1 MRELIAAVVFIIS
14 ISSLDLS
21 DREGSVIYGFFILST
36 IGAAVYFSAAVVE
49 RFSKRIQNWF
59 RITPGT
65 PTDVNEEEW
74 AKMGT
79 PGPVPGVQKPT
90 PPVSPS
96 SPSQSSAPPPPSLPE
111 SSAPPP
117 PAPEPEEPI
126 DLYDRLPPIEDEP
139 LEDEE
144 SEPPK

>member
-14 ISSLDLS
+14 ISFLDVS
-21 DREGSVIYGFFILST
+21 DREGSGVYGFFILST

-49 RFSKRIQNWF
+49 RFNQRIQNWF

-65 PTDVNEEEW
+65 PTDVDEEEW
-74 AKMGT
+74 ARMGMS
-79 PGPVPGVQKPT
+79 GPVPGVQKPT

-96 SPSQSSAPPPPSLPE
+96 SPSGSSAPSSLPE

-117 PAPEPEEPI
+117 APEPDEPI

>member
-14 ISSLDLS
+14 ISFLDVS
-21 DREGSVIYGFFILST
+21 DREGSVVYGIFILLA
-36 IGAAVYFSAAVVE
+36 IGAAVYFSASVVE
-49 RFSKRIQNWF
+49 RFNPRMQNWF

-65 PTDVNEEEW
+65 PTDIDEDEW

-79 PGPVPGVQKPT
+79 SKPVPGVQKPT
-90 PPVSPS
+90 SPVSPS
-96 SPSQSSAPPPPSLPE
+96 SPSRSSAPSPLSE

-117 PAPEPEEPI
+117 PAPEPDEPV

-139 LEDEE
+139 IEDEE